1 MKKYYQLLYAI
12 IRELGFSPIAWG
24 KFIYYNYMCKNI
36 VSCSHLPIL
45 MKKNILLDLSKESK
59 IIIGNNLELGVKH
72 LIHSK
77 EETHIK
83 IEKDGVINVPGHF
96 IIYAGSRIHVIGG
109 TLTLGSESF
118 VNENVHITCGADITI
133 GEHTAIG
140 PDVIIRSV
148 DGHHIIGTH
157 DSKEITIGNHV
168 WIGQRTII
176 LKGVKIGDGAVI
188 GAGSI
193 VTSDIPAH
201 SLAVGIPAKVVK
213 KDIEWN

>member
-1 MKKYYQLLYAI
+1 MCGIYGTTLRYEPAI
-12 IRELGFSPIAWG
+12 IKRKLNLMHFRGPDYMGYESIPTPDGKEMTLGHVRLSIIDLDARSNQPFKYNDNI
-24 KFIYYNYMCKNI
+24 FIVFNGEIYNYKE
-36 VSCSHLPIL
+36 L
-45 MKKNILLDLSKESK
+45 KKQ
-59 IIIGNNLELGVKH
+59 
-72 LIHSK
+72 
-77 EETHIK
+77 
-83 IEKDGVINVPGHF
+83 
-96 IIYAGSRIHVIGG
+96 Y
-109 TLTLGSESF
+109 LT
-118 VNENVHITCGADITI
+118 
-133 GEHTAIG
+133 
-140 PDVIIRSV
+140 DVIIRSV